1 MAEIAAMPARRLGS
15 WWSRVEEEEIGWV
28 RTRVEQG

>member
-1 MAEIAAMPARRLGS
+1 MAEIAAMPAQRLRS
-15 WWSRVEEEEIGWV
+15 SWSRVEEEEIGWV